1 MKFNWSSLNSSF
13 NSVEQHPS
21 LHFEEVDYRR
31 KKWQHSCL
39 FKNILCESC
48 FERNFKIIISDFCPF
63 YTKFDIYWERTALN
77 EIVARNCSEVDPE
90 LGGRKMF
97 WYASSKNCY
106 LVIDTQHKFNSQALI
121 VNSPLKLPRVTLWIS
136 YKNLVRDEG
145 NIFYL
150 LSLSILVTCVLDCVC
165 ILQGEVIP

>member
-1 MKFNWSSLNSSF
+1 MLII
-13 NSVEQHPS
+13 EG
-21 LHFEEVDYRR
+21 
-31 KKWQHSCL
+31 KKRHSCL
-39 FKNILCESC
+39 SKNILCESC
-48 FERNFKIIISDFCPF
+48 CKRNFETIISDFCPF
-63 YTKFDIYWERTALN
+63 GTKFNMYWERTALN
-77 EIVARNCSEVDPE
+77 EIVVRNCSEVDPE

-106 LVIDTQHKFNSQALI
+106 LVIDTQHKFNSQDLI

-150 LSLSILVTCVLDCVC
+150 LSLSILITCSLGSVC
-165 ILQGEVIP
+165 ILQWEVTS